1 MARKGTNSGLLGL
14 TCLVVVGGLATGS
27 RPAHAYSE
35 TTVSGGGTIT
45 GTVKFEGK
53 APKLILQIDKDTK
66 ACGKSKDAERL
77 VVGSGGGV
85 ANAVVYLK
93 EISKGKAAGKDSPRL
108 DQKACQY
115 IPHVQVAMK
124 GSKLEI
130 INSDGVLH
138 NVHGYLKGRTT
149 FNLAMP
155 IKDQKIK
162 KKLKKEG
169 VLEIICDAGHG
180 WMSAYVFVSE
190 HPYAVT
196 TDANGKFTLTDV
208 PAGTYTVEMWH
219 EGWKTTSPPVKGAT
233 PKYEDAVVQGQKITV
248 ASGATATADFVL
260 K

>member
-1 MARKGTNSGLLGL
+1 MVRTGTNTATLGL
-14 TCLVVVGGLATGS
+14 CCLLVVGGLALGS
-27 RPAHAYSE
+27 QTAHAYDG
-35 TTVSGGGTIT
+35 TTVSGGGTIA

-53 APKLILQIDKDTK
+53 APKLSLPVHKDNKTCGGTK
-66 ACGKSKDAERL
+66 DLERL

-93 EISKGKAAGKDSPRL
+93 EISKGKAVDMGSPKI
-108 DQKACQY
+108 DQKKCQY
-115 IPHVQVAMK
+115 SPHVQVAAK

-130 INSDGVLH
+130 VNSDGVLH
-138 NVHGYLKGRTT
+138 NVHGYLKGRTA

-162 KKLKKEG
+162 KKLKKNG
-169 VLEIICDAGHG
+169 VLEVICDAGHV
-180 WMSAYVFVSE
+180 WMSAYVFISE
-190 HPYAVT
+190 HPYAVA

-219 EGWKTTSPPVKGAT
+219 EGWKPKSPPVKGKT
-233 PKYEDAVVQGQKITV
+233 PKYEDAVVQSQKITV
-248 ASGATATADFVL
+248 TGGGTATADFVL